1 MNVFTSK
8 KFEKM
13 FRKCHQEIKDRFI
26 ERLKIFKKNKYNFV
40 LNNHS
45 LTGKLKG
52 LRSINV
58 SGDYRAIFEEK
69 SEDIIFVA
77 IGNHSQLYK

>member
-1 MNVFTSK
+1 MNIIISK

-13 FRKCHQEIKDRFI
+13 FRKCPQEIKDKFI
-26 ERLKIFKKNKYNFV
+26 ERLKIFEKNKYNLV

-69 SEDIIFVA
+69 SEDIIFMA
-77 IGNHSQLYK
+77 IGTHSQLYK

>member
-1 MNVFTSK
+1 MKVFTSK

-13 FRKCHQEIKDRFI
+13 FRKCHQEIKNKFI
-26 ERLKIFKKNKYNFV
+26 DRLKIFKKNNYNPI
-40 LNNHS
+40 LNNHPLS
-45 LTGKLKG
+45 GKLKG

-58 SGDYRAIFEEK
+58 SGDFRAIFEEK

-77 IGNHSQLYK
+77 IGSHSQLYK

>member
-13 FRKCHQEIKDRFI
+13 FKKCRQEIKDKFI
-26 ERLKIFKKNKYNFV
+26 EKLKIFKKNKYNPV
-40 LNNHS
+40 LNNH
-45 LTGKLKG
+45 LLAGKLKG

-58 SGDYRAIFEEK
+58 TGDYRAIFEEK